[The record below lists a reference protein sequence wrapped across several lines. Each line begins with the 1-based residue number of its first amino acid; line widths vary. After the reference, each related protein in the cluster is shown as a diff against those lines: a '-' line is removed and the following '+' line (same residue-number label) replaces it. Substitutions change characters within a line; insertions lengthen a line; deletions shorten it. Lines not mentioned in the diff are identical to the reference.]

1 MNRAVPGSKEM
12 QRMRARA
19 DMAAEYT
26 TEIASLRSRND
37 YLDEYDYFLELI
49 ALFPYQ
55 ERFRER
61 LGKPLVGLTCLQAPP
76 ELVAALGFHP
86 YRLCAHAAS
95 KQRLASPR
103 LPALAC
109 PLLKSTLGSFIV
121 DESPERLCE
130 LIIVPAT
137 CDWMAKLPE
146 MADAQAPRF
155 HVMEL
160 PRIRE
165 SERGQRHWLEE
176 VRHLKLILERLA
188 GKSLSRKA
196 LLRSM
201 KIRAGAWDAFV
212 RLMDARTRN
221 LISGT
226 WSAVIAHAFLA
237 GDAKA
242 WTEQVLHLL
251 PVLEEHPPLTGARVF
266 LAGSPIFFPNLK
278 MPLLIEEAGM
288 HIAGDELCSSERIMA
303 GPALGKDRSEEGLLR
318 ALAEQHHLGCTCPT
332 FTDNSR
338 RFNNLLETLRQR
350 KIQGVIYHVLK
361 GCHPY
366 DMESYR
372 YEKAIKDQ
380 GFQFIRIETDCSR
393 EDGKNLLVRLEAFR
407 DLLHKKESRHDN
419 HGI

>member
-1 MNRAVPGSKEM
+1 
-12 QRMRARA
+12 MRART
-19 DMAAEYT
+19 DMAAEYA
-26 TEIASLRSRND
+26 TEIAALRSRDD
-37 YLDEYDYFLELI
+37 YLGEYDCFLEVISL
-49 ALFPYQ
+49 LPHP
-55 ERFRER
+55 ERFRDR
-61 LGKPLVGLTCLQAPP
+61 FDKPLIGLTCLQAPL

-103 LPALAC
+103 LPTLAC
-109 PLLKSTLGSFIV
+109 PVLKTTLGAFV
-121 DESPERLCE
+121 ADESPERLCE
-130 LIIVPAT
+130 LIVVPAT

-146 MADAQAPRF
+146 MTDGQAPRF

-160 PRIRE
+160 PRVRE
-165 SERGQRHWLEE
+165 SERGQRRWLEE
-176 VRHLKLILERLA
+176 VRHLKVILERLA

-196 LLRSM
+196 LLRSVEISV
-201 KIRAGAWDAFV
+201 KAWDAFV
-212 RLMDARTRN
+212 RLMEARTRN

-226 WSAVIAHAFLA
+226 WSTVIAHAFLA
-237 GDAKA
+237 GDAEA
-242 WTEQVLHLL
+242 WTEQVHHLL
-251 PVLEEHPPLTGARVF
+251 PILEERPLLDGARVF

-318 ALAEQHHLGCTCPT
+318 ALAEQYHLGCTCPT

-338 RFNNLLETLRQR
+338 RLNNLLETLRQR
-350 KIQGVIYHVLK
+350 RIQGVIYHVLK

-366 DMESYR
+366 DMESNR
-372 YEKAIKDQ
+372 YEKAIKNQ
-380 GFQFIRIETDCSR
+380 GFQFIRIETDYSR

-407 DLLHKKESRHDN
+407 DLLEQKRS
-419 HGI
+419 